1 MADALLREVTD
12 RRNDTMEDLA
22 NRALAPL
29 ESFVQILAT
38 AGGGVI
44 TSESDL
50 HACGVV
56 EVLGVLVDHAREEV
70 LKAQV
75 SE

>member
-44 TSESDL
+44 TGEPDL
-50 HACGVV
+50 HACGVT
-56 EVLGVLVDHAREEV
+56 EVLAVLVDHAREEV

-75 SE
+75 TA

>member
-1 MADALLREVTD
+1 MANALLREVTD

-29 ESFVQILAT
+29 DSFAQILRT
-38 AGGGVI
+38 AGGGLI
-44 TSESDL
+44 DFTPDL
-50 HACGVV
+50 HAASVYD
-56 EVLGVLVDHAREEV
+56 VLSVLVGHAREEV

-75 SE
+75 TA

>member
-1 MADALLREVTD
+1 MAVNTLREVEVTD
-12 RRNDTMEDLA
+12 KSESLA

-44 TSESDL
+44 TGEPDL

-56 EVLGVLVDHAREEV
+56 EVLGVLVGHAREEV

-75 SE
+75 TA